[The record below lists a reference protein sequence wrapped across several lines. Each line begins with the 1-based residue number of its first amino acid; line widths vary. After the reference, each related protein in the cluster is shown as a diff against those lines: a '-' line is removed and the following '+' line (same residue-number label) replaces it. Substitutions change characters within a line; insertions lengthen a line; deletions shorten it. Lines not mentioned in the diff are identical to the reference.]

1 MLQKVN
7 SYVSVST
14 HYFIPCFDWICQT
27 DNYVKLLNELNK
39 QLNSDSID
47 YQAEVNAM
55 ELAKRNIELA
65 HQRSVMKLIE
75 SKLAMMSSLLESK
88 LIMMLQTEKSNEPT
102 YRDVTI

>member
-1 MLQKVN
+1 
-7 SYVSVST
+7 
-14 HYFIPCFDWICQT
+14 
-27 DNYVKLLNELNK
+27 LNK